1 MKNPIKILVID
12 DDKALLLGLA
22 ETLRREGWY
31 QVITADNGNLGIKLA
46 EKNQPHPIIC
56 DVMMP
61 PPDGMSVLKTLAKNP
76 VTAAI
81 PFIFLT
87 AHTDPQD
94 RLSGMDLGAD
104 DYIIKPFGKDELLTR
119 VRTLLRRKDI
129 TQSMERQNSEEEI
142 ILLRAEILETVQKFS
157 TDHNEL
163 AEAMAQML
171 SLRDSETEEHAR
183 RVVEL
188 SDSLARELGMGGDLL
203 QHIRLGALLHD
214 VGKVGIPD
222 SILLKAE
229 TLTDEERKVIMTH
242 PALGKLILQP
252 LGLPPVAVEITYYH
266 HERWD
271 GSGYPEGLAGE
282 DIPLSARIFAIV
294 DVWDTLLSDRPYRKA
309 WSEENTLA
317 YIKEQTGK
325 HFDPNLVEKFLAVIE
340 RESKGK

>member
-46 EKNQPHPIIC
+46 EKNQPHLIIC

-61 PPDGMSVLKTLAKNP
+61 PPDGMTVLKALAKNP

-129 TQSMERQNSEEEI
+129 TQSTERQNSEEEI
-142 ILLRAEILETVQKFS
+142 NLLRAEILETMQKFA
-157 TDHNEL
+157 TDHDEL

-188 SDSLARELGMGGDLL
+188 SDSLARELGMGEDLL

-214 VGKVGIPD
+214 VGKIGIPD
-222 SILLKAE
+222 SILLKAA

-242 PALGKLILQP
+242 PSLGKLILQP
-252 LGLPPVAVEITYYH
+252 LGLPPVAIEITYYH

-282 DIPLSARIFAIV
+282 AIPLSARIFAIV
-294 DVWDTLLSDRPYRKA
+294 DVWDTITRDRPYRKA
-309 WSEENTLA
+309 LSKKNTIA
-317 YIKEQTGK
+317 HIKEQTGK
-325 HFDPNLVEKFLAVIE
+325 HFDPNLVEKFLTIIE
-340 RESKGK
+340 RESKSK

>member
-46 EKNQPHPIIC
+46 EKNQPHLIIC

-61 PPDGMSVLKTLAKNP
+61 PPDGMSVLKTLAKKP

>member
-1 MKNPIKILVID
+1 MKSPIKILVID
-12 DDKALLLGLA
+12 DDKSLLLGLA

-31 QVITADNGNLGIKLA
+31 QVITADNGSLGIKLA
-46 EKNQPHPIIC
+46 EKNQPHLIIC

-87 AHTDPQD
+87 AHTNEQD
-94 RLSGMDLGAD
+94 RLSGMELGAD
-104 DYIIKPFGKDELLTR
+104 DYILKPFSKDELLTR
-119 VRTLLRRKDI
+119 VRTLLRRRDI

-142 ILLRAEILETVQKFS
+142 NLLRAEIFETMQRFA

-163 AEAMAQML
+163 AEAMAQIL
-171 SLRDSETEEHAR
+171 SLRDSETGEHSR
-183 RVVEL
+183 HVVEL
-188 SDSLARELGMGGDLL
+188 SDSLARELGMGEYLV
-203 QHIRLGALLHD
+203 HPIRLGALLHD
-214 VGKVGIPD
+214 IGKIGIPD
-222 SILLKAE
+222 SILFKAGP
-229 TLTDEERKVIMTH
+229 LTDEEHKVIMTH

-252 LGLPPVAVEITYYH
+252 LGLPPTAIEIAYYH

-294 DVWDTLLSDRPYRKA
+294 DVWDTLISDRPYRKA
-309 WSEENTLA
+309 WSAENTIA
-317 YIKEQTGK
+317 HIKEQAGK

-340 RESKGK
+340 RENKGG

>member
-1 MKNPIKILVID
+1 MKSPIKILVID
-12 DDKALLLGLA
+12 DDKSLLLGLA

-31 QVITADNGNLGIKLA
+31 QVITAGNGSLGIKLA
-46 EKNQPHPIIC
+46 EKNQPHLIIC

-87 AHTDPQD
+87 AHTNEQD
-94 RLSGMDLGAD
+94 RLSGMELGAD
-104 DYIIKPFGKDELLTR
+104 DYILKPFSKDELLTR
-119 VRTLLRRKDI
+119 VRTLLRRRDI

-142 ILLRAEILETVQKFS
+142 NLLRAEIFETMQRFA

-163 AEAMAQML
+163 AEAMAQIL
-171 SLRDSETEEHAR
+171 SLRDSETGEHSR
-183 RVVEL
+183 HVVEL
-188 SDSLARELGMGGDLL
+188 SDSLARELGMGEYLV
-203 QHIRLGALLHD
+203 HPIRLGALLHD
-214 VGKVGIPD
+214 IGKIGIPD
-222 SILLKAE
+222 SILFKAGP
-229 TLTDEERKVIMTH
+229 LTDEEHKVIMTH

-252 LGLPPVAVEITYYH
+252 LGLPPTAIEIAYYH

-294 DVWDTLLSDRPYRKA
+294 DVWDTLISDRPYRKA
-309 WSEENTLA
+309 WSAENTIA
-317 YIKEQTGK
+317 HIKEQAGK

-340 RESKGK
+340 RENKGG

>member
-46 EKNQPHPIIC
+46 EKNQPHLIIC